1 MQAKEDL
8 PFCSKTG
15 ITPDII
21 LNPCALPSRM
31 TVGMVLEML
40 LGKHSTITGK
50 KNYAT
55 PFQYGREDYKVI
67 EEELHVLGYQ
77 KQGWEVLIDGK
88 SGKMMRG
95 LIFIGPC
102 TYQALWHLVLDKA
115 ELLKVNL
122 PNLSVGACTRHGP
135 HGSDHQV
142 RLRFRHHFT
151 LIQAT
156 GGWTYQGWRS
166 TIWRNGEGLRNGSR
180 SCTNVGLQHESAQ

>member
-1 MQAKEDL
+1 MQNREDL

-50 KNYAT
+50 KNFST

-67 EEELHVLGYQ
+67 EEELHTLGYQ
-77 KQGWEVLIDGK
+77 KHANEVMIDGK
-88 SGKMMRG
+88 TGKMMRG

-102 TYQALWHLVLDKA
+102 TYQALWHIVQDKA
-115 ELLKVNL
+115 GVVQGE
-122 PNLSVGACTRHGP
+122 
-135 HGSDHQV
+135 
-142 RLRFRHHFT
+142 FT
-151 LIQAT
+151 
-156 GGWTYQGWRS
+156 
-166 TIWRNGEGLRNGSR
+166 
-180 SCTNVGLQHESAQ
+180 